1 MPPLADI
8 IINFMFVLAF
18 GVAFFA
24 IYYDDD
30 GLDCGMQLEDDQKW
44 LATNFHGSETGF
56 FTNIYKMLQFD
67 QIAWFH
73 DRSAGLFFLLPL
85 LGTSLTGDVRPA
97 HRTPHSAPTLL
108 LALRLWL
115 VAATRSCER
124 RTSSIACAKEASI
137 TA

>member
-44 LATNFHGSETGF
+44 LATKKSEVQSAQAEYLRAKQKFEEALKAVKEAQEAHACLEARAREG
-56 FTNIYKMLQFD
+56 
-67 QIAWFH
+67 AGEGAESAS
-73 DRSAGLFFLLPL
+73 RSRGRRAREGR
-85 LGTSLTGDVRPA
+85 GA
-97 HRTPHSAPTLL
+97 
-108 LALRLWL
+108 
-115 VAATRSCER
+115 ER
-124 RTSSIACAKEASI
+124 RGGGSAVRRHD
-137 TA
+137 